1 MKDNALK
8 IIFTLFVVAIVI
20 LSAFVINFYINFEAS
35 AKDSD
40 SELFVKIFA
49 DVEDGV
55 VPLNVNFSSIVM
67 YNKGEV
73 KYHWEFGDGES
84 SEETL
89 PSHNYS
95 NNGSY
100 ICSLKV
106 IDEDKKE
113 SYDSIEIKARK
124 NLAPTGSFNIDPLT
138 SSRPYVS
145 LIPELSTTYA
155 ERFVA
160 NLIDSPIPTPRISS
174 LDGWVTCEADFT
186 DPEGDEITS
195 YTWIIQPPS
204 YTQNIFLGGEN
215 VQPKYKFEEQKV
227 TLPGFVTYRQGDYKV
242 TLIVE
247 DSKGNNA
254 TFYPEFK
261 IDISN
266 ERSKILGAK
275 AQYKATKDLWLK
287 SLSKKAFF
295 VLAVNT
301 LLEKFEQIT
310 GIPLIKTIILII
322 LDLELNIKPQN
333 VTYVELLAEFLEDHP
348 FLENTVDN
356 IITGIQ
362 GKLKNETSIDKLE
375 QIRED
380 LSLGDSNKRP
390 VIKDELPEHKS
401 INLPV
406 KLNSTISVFI
416 DDLHMK
422 EGNITEGE
430 NNTFN
435 VTIYDKN
442 GYLEEKT
449 WINVKSNRFETK
461 FIEIPP
467 SYSKVQW
474 VVEVVDFQGDKVK
487 EEFWFTTFS

>member
-1 MKDNALK
+1 M
-8 IIFTLFVVAIVI
+8 
-20 LSAFVINFYINFEAS
+20 
-35 AKDSD
+35 
-40 SELFVKIFA
+40 
-49 DVEDGV
+49 
-55 VPLNVNFSSIVM
+55 
-67 YNKGEV
+67 
-73 KYHWEFGDGES
+73 
-84 SEETL
+84 
-89 PSHNYS
+89 
-95 NNGSY
+95 
-100 ICSLKV
+100 
-106 IDEDKKE
+106 
-113 SYDSIEIKARK
+113 
-124 NLAPTGSFNIDPLT
+124 
-138 SSRPYVS
+138 
-145 LIPELSTTYA
+145 
-155 ERFVA
+155 
-160 NLIDSPIPTPRISS
+160 
-174 LDGWVTCEADFT
+174 TCEADFT

-215 VQPKYKFEEQKV
+215 VQPKYKFEGQKV

-362 GKLKNETSIDKLE
+362 GKLKNETSIDKLVVPLNE
-375 QIRED
+375 V
-380 LSLGDSNKRP
+380 LS
-390 VIKDELPEHKS
+390 
-401 INLPV
+401 
-406 KLNSTISVFI
+406 T
-416 DDLHMK
+416 
-422 EGNITEGE
+422 
-430 NNTFN
+430 
-435 VTIYDKN
+435 
-442 GYLEEKT
+442 
-449 WINVKSNRFETK
+449 
-461 FIEIPP
+461 PP
-467 SYSKVQW
+467 II
-474 VVEVVDFQGDKVK
+474 
-487 EEFWFTTFS
+487 